1 MAYLP
6 LPFPIPH
13 HGMSTP
19 SQLQMAA
26 GRGETFLDGGTLY
39 NEPKVPSGEIS
50 VAALVT
56 VRAATA
62 AGVARGALDEA
73 ALGAADLDGLCLA
86 ALLDNLELDLL
97 TLH

>member
-19 SQLQMAA
+19 SQLQRAA

-39 NEPKVPSGEIS
+39 N
-50 VAALVT
+50 
-56 VRAATA
+56 
-62 AGVARGALDEA
+62 
-73 ALGAADLDGLCLA
+73 
-86 ALLDNLELDLL
+86 
-97 TLH
+97 